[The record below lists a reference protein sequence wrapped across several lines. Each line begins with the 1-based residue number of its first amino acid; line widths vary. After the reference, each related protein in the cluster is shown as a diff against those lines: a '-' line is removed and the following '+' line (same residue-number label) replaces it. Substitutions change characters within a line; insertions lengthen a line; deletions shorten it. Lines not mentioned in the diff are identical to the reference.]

1 MNICSAI
8 AGDRSNRIVLSA
20 TRRAMGKSDHQ
31 ATFQRPRTMLRIDEV
46 TSSEGFPER
55 CDVAVI
61 GGGIIGVSSAY
72 ELARRGVSVVLLEKG
87 VIGGE
92 QSGRNWGWVRQQ
104 NRDLHELPL
113 AMQSLR
119 RWSELS
125 AELGE
130 DVGFRKSG
138 ILYGTEQRSDVAQW
152 EAWLARA
159 REVGFNSEILS
170 ARELAS
176 RIPSG
181 RAQWAGGL
189 WSVTDGRAEP
199 SKAAPAIARGAQ
211 RLGAKVYQNCAVRS
225 LDTSAGRISG
235 IWTERGRL
243 AADTVVLAGGAWSA
257 LLCQRHGIDLPA
269 INVMGTALRTAEAPG
284 VIEGCFSGPGF
295 ALRRRLDGGYT
306 IAVPGYGRVEL
317 APQNLRHSVKFRA
330 MFRSKLNKKLKI
342 RVGRSFFHGPEASA
356 NWRDG
361 DLSPFEQTRILDP
374 RPDTEWLDRALHN
387 VARVFPELAGMRIA
401 HAWAGAIDTTP
412 DLVPVISKVDA
423 KPGLVIASGFSGHGF
438 GLGPGAGL
446 LVSRIV
452 TEDAPQFDISPFR
465 LARFSDGSVLNTP
478 QMM

>member
-1 MNICSAI
+1 
-8 AGDRSNRIVLSA
+8 
-20 TRRAMGKSDHQ
+20 
-31 ATFQRPRTMLRIDEV
+31 MLRIDEV
-46 TSSEGFPER
+46 RNSEGFPER

-61 GGGIIGVSSAY
+61 GGGIIGVSTAY
-72 ELARRGVSVVLLEKG
+72 ELARRGVSVALLEKG

-113 AMQSLR
+113 AIQSLA
-119 RWSELS
+119 RWSQLS
-125 AELGE
+125 EELGE
-130 DVGFRKSG
+130 DIGFRKAG
-138 ILYGTEQRSDVAQW
+138 ILYGTEHQADVAQW
-152 EAWLARA
+152 ESWLARA

-170 ARELAS
+170 ARELAA

-181 RAQWAGGL
+181 RAKWAGGL
-189 WSVTDGRAEP
+189 WSATDGRAEP

-211 RLGAKVYQNCAVRS
+211 RLGAKVVQNCAVRA
-225 LDTSAGRISG
+225 LDMSAGRVCG
-235 IWTERGRL
+235 LFTERGRI

-257 LLCQRHGIDLPA
+257 LFCQRHGIDLPA

-284 VIEGCFSGPGF
+284 VIEGCFSGPDF

-317 APQNLRHSVKFRA
+317 APQNLRHSMRFRT
-330 MFRSKLNKKLKI
+330 MFRSKLKKKLKI
-342 RVGRSFFHGPEASA
+342 RVGASFFDGPEASA
-356 NWRDG
+356 AWRDG
-361 DLSPFEQTRILDP
+361 DISPFEKTRVLDP
-374 RPDTEWLDRALHN
+374 RPDREWLERALRN
-387 VARVFPELAGMRIA
+387 VANVFPELSGLRIA

-446 LVSRIV
+446 LVSRLVLGEAPGFNI
-452 TEDAPQFDISPFR
+452 DAYR
-465 LARFSDGSVLNTP
+465 LTRFSDGTRLASP
-478 QMM
+478 EMM